1 MGRNSVRLP
10 REPCHGKPAPL
21 LANEAD
27 LSLAGGVPI
36 CLYQKTIYLHLPF
49 LLPSAVLGPDL
60 VHIHHMFHYQ
70 DVYVTEMLLNLSL
83 TVLHDLVY
91 VLHFLVYSK
100 TIKHKHYCTL

>member
-1 MGRNSVRLP
+1 MP
-10 REPCHGKPAPL
+10 I
-21 LANEAD
+21 
-27 LSLAGGVPI
+27 PI
-36 CLYQKTIYLHLPF
+36 CTIYLHLPF
-49 LLPSAVLGPDL
+49 LLPSAVLEPDQ

-100 TIKHKHYCTL
+100 TIKHKHYYTLYMGYLKMEFSDENV